1 MIISNY
7 IYLYLPRI
15 VGLET
20 VSKLTL
26 SQLER
31 HLFAAADILR
41 GSVDA
46 SEYKPY
52 IFGMLFLKRCSDEF
66 DEAYKKIYERYK
78 KLNYTDEEALAR
90 AEYKESY
97 VDTFFVPKVSRWQT
111 TRSEARRNEAGN
123 VLNKAVIN
131 LMKEN
136 TVLTGVL
143 DMDFNRSFGNKTLP
157 DAKLRDLIEHFSQI
171 PLRNEDFEFPDL
183 LGAAYEYLIS
193 QFADAEGKK
202 GGQFYTPRD
211 VARLMVRLL
220 KPLPTPN
227 KSKRVYD
234 PCVGSGGMLIL
245 SKEYVDEHGGDT
257 RRLYLFG
264 QDDNGNAWTICKMNT
279 ILHGVKTAQIE
290 QGDTLLHPAHK
301 DAEGKLMLFDYV
313 ISNPP
318 FSQDYKKEEME
329 YPGRFRHFCPETGK
343 KADLMF
349 AQHMLAVLRHEGM
362 IATVMPHGVLF
373 RGGAE
378 KSIREDFIKRDVL
391 EAVIG
396 LPSNLF
402 YGTGIPASILVM
414 RYPGYKPPERQGKV
428 LFINADAE
436 YGERRAQN
444 YLRPEDIE
452 KIVTTFD
459 EFCTVPG
466 YATVVTKKE
475 LAENDW
481 NLNIRRY
488 ADNTPPPEPQDVRAH
503 LYGGIPKAEIAA
515 KAELLSA
522 HGLLINAIFVDRDAA
537 YYDFVP
543 TLKERREIK
552 TLLMENVQMQA
563 QEERLRSAFALWW
576 QNHQHHLHNL
586 PTTQALMILRADFL
600 STFDET
606 LIPIGLLDRYKIA
619 GVIASWWNE
628 SQYDLR
634 TIANLGFPGLIDSWM
649 NTVHSA
655 LEDPKE
661 RKQEKSKKEKKGL
674 SNGERLDFILS
685 HKLITRLLPEYVQQ
699 IADTK
704 DTLADLEQQ
713 KEAFERGELSEPTG
727 DSENDALLEDE
738 LMEDETSEGRT
749 RNYAR
754 ELENQL
760 SQLTEKISKQEER
773 IKELKQKLKGSQKG
787 KNHVQAQTL
796 FADVVTPET
805 ELANLEAEVA
815 PVQQEITILEKAL
828 APYYVIRDK
837 LSTVRKHQQELLDNL
852 LNTLDEKRQQLT
864 PEECEY
870 HILDITRENIASQLE
885 RYIMAHRQQ
894 VIAAIEN
901 WWDKYHV
908 TLQEIETR
916 RDEAA
921 RELAMYLKGLGY
933 N

>member
-1 MIISNY
+1 MM
-7 IYLYLPRI
+7 
-15 VGLET
+15 
-20 VSKLTL
+20 SKLTL

-41 GSVDA
+41 SSVDA

-66 DEAYKKIYERYK
+66 DEEYKKIYERYK
-78 KLNYTDEEALAR
+78 KLNYSDEEALER
-90 AEYKESY
+90 AEDKESY
-97 VDTFFVPKVSRWQT
+97 IDTFFVPKVSRWQT
-111 TRSEARRNEAGN
+111 IRTDGQRNAAGN

-136 TVLTGVL
+136 TVLHGVL
-143 DMDFNRSFGNKTLP
+143 DMDFNRSFGNKTLS
-157 DAKLRDLIEHFSQI
+157 DAKIRDLVEHFSQL

-220 KPLPTPN
+220 KPLPTPD

-257 RRLYLFG
+257 KRLYLFG

-301 DAEGKLMLFDYV
+301 DTEGNLMLFDYV

-318 FSQDYKKEEME
+318 FSQDYKKDKME
-329 YPGRFRHFCPETGK
+329 YQGRFRRFCPETGK

-349 AQHMLAVLRHEGM
+349 AQHMLAVLRPEGM

-373 RGGAE
+373 RGGTE
-378 KSIREDFIKRDVL
+378 KLIREDFVERDVL

-402 YGTGIPASILVM
+402 YGTGIPACILVM
-414 RYPGYKPPERQGKV
+414 RSPGCKPPERKGKV

-436 YGERRAQN
+436 YGEKRAQN

-459 EFCTVPG
+459 EFRTVPG
-466 YATVVTKKE
+466 YATVVFKRE

-488 ADNTPPPEPQDVRAH
+488 ANNTPPPEPQDVRAH
-503 LYGGIPKAEIAA
+503 LYGGIPKAEVAA

-522 HGLLINAIFVDRDAA
+522 HGLPIDTIFVERDAA

-552 TLLMENVQMQA
+552 TLLMENAQMQA
-563 QEERLRSAFALWW
+563 QEEHLRSAFASWW

-586 PTTQALMILRADFL
+586 PATQALMALRADFL
-600 STFDET
+600 TTFDET
-606 LIPIGLLDRYKIA
+606 LIPIGLLGRYKIA

-634 TIANLGFPGLIDSWM
+634 TVANLGFPGLIDSWM

-655 LEDPKE
+655 LEDSKE

-674 SNGERLDFILS
+674 SNGERIDFILS

-704 DTLADLEQQ
+704 DMLADLEQQ
-713 KEAFERGELSEPTG
+713 KEAFEPGKLSEQSG
-727 DSENDALLEDE
+727 DSENDTLLEDE
-738 LMEDETSEGRT
+738 LTEDEASEGRT

-754 ELENQL
+754 ELETQL
-760 SQLTEKISKQEER
+760 ALLTEKLRKQEER

-787 KNHVQAQTL
+787 KGHVQAHTL
-796 FADVVTPET
+796 FADVVTPEA
-805 ELANLEAEVA
+805 EFANLEGEIA
-815 PVQQEITILEKAL
+815 PARQEIAALEKAL
-828 APYYVIRDK
+828 APYYAIRDK
-837 LSTVRKHQQELLDNL
+837 LSAARKRQQELLDNL
-852 LNTLDEKRQQLT
+852 LKTLDEKREQLT
-864 PEECEY
+864 PEDCER

-885 RYIMAHRQQ
+885 RYIVNHRQQ

-908 TLQEIETR
+908 TLQEIETK
-916 RDEAA
+916 RDETA
-921 RELAMYLKGLGY
+921 RELAQYLKLMFESRQI
-933 N
+933 